1 MLIRIALFAI
11 PAVAAAGLTLLLNGL
26 HADPGITVASLGLVA
41 VLRGA
46 QKQELYDFGYAA
58 AEASFGTPGRAGSTP
73 PRVAMPRDAL
83 GCC

>member
-58 AEASFGTPGRAGSTP
+58 AEASFDARPSGVNTSAG
-73 PRVAMPRDAL
+73 RDAP
-83 GCC
+83 